1 LEAEHKREINVLD
14 EKLKSR
20 EAFYRGE
27 ISALKNSHREEKTR
41 IAEELDR
48 ETSKL
53 IEERKI
59 HLESE
64 VSKVKA

>member
-14 EKLKSR
+14 EKLNSR
-20 EAFYRGE
+20 EAFFRGE

-53 IEERKI
+53 I
-59 HLESE
+59 
-64 VSKVKA
+64 

>member
-1 LEAEHKREINVLD
+1 MEAEHKREINVLD
-14 EKLKSR
+14 EKLNSR
-20 EAFYRGE
+20 EAFFRRE